1 MNTKTKL
8 LYVGFRALS
17 TCCVCAAFLMITSCG
32 DNVVNPDSP
41 EPDGEDMIPVTV
53 SRVEDGSYMESHVDT
68 PNTTGRR
75 TLVDE
80 WVPVKEPPA
89 SRAIPA
95 AVPYEG
101 PSAVRMTLRE
111 EPQATTRAATLGNG
125 IYFRLIAFR
134 KVGSNYV
141 FQSAADFTMN
151 GASAPTLKQG
161 KLLTRA
167 GTVRVIGYSFNS
179 TAAMG
184 AIPSSYAYNSTSVT
198 IPNMGNDFMVYDS
211 KDIEGVSE
219 INHNLSV
226 SFTQKLCKLTVKLS
240 LSQFGS
246 NTFTN
251 CTGIYVSQGGNAS
264 AWTIGPSTNNVS
276 ANTGNT
282 STFSIANNSTA
293 TVRLVPFSGSR
304 AITVHIGTLKLSNYF
319 NANNRNITSSQNVQL
334 LPGKSYTITLKFE
347 LGIQLAASNINL
359 TQNGCTTNDKN
370 DLAKLRWATGN
381 LKSTGN
387 ANYVWASSQT
397 EGGHFYSFNKLYD
410 GSTGDPCS
418 KLNTAYYGT
427 NWRTPSKNEL
437 EKLSRCTD
445 LVHTNGG
452 MWFMNNRLGLFLKA
466 AGMRLESGAGLE
478 GTGSGTGGV
487 YVTSTVGRNGNNCYA
502 MEFTTKPGIY
512 ISDDGSWWCLQI
524 NGYSVRCVKGTKQ

>member
-17 TCCVCAAFLMITSCG
+17 TCCLYAAFLMITSCG

-68 PNTTGRR
+68 PDTTGGR

-111 EPQATTRAATLGNG
+111 EPQVTTRAATLGNG

-141 FQSAADFTMN
+141 FQSAADFTTN
-151 GASAPTLKQG
+151 GASAPTLRQG
-161 KLLTRA
+161 NLLTRA

-184 AIPSSYAYNSTSVT
+184 TIPSSYTYNSTSVT
-198 IPNMGNDFMVYDS
+198 IPNMNSDFMVYDS
-211 KDIEGVSE
+211 GDIANVST
-219 INHNLSV
+219 ISHNLSV

-240 LSQFGS
+240 LSQFVS

-251 CTGIYVSQGGNAS
+251 CTGVYVSQGGNTS

-282 STFSIANNSTA
+282 PTFNIANNSTA

-347 LGIQLAASNINL
+347 LGIQLAASDINL
-359 TQNGCTTNDKN
+359 TQNGCTASDKN
-370 DLAKLRWATGN
+370 DLAKLRWGTGN
-381 LKSTGN
+381 LKSTGASN
-387 ANYVWASSQT
+387 NYIWGTNT
-397 EGGHFYSFNKLYD
+397 EYGYYYLWYKDYNGNNI
-410 GSTGDPCS
+410 DPCTR
-418 KLNTAYYGT
+418 LNPTTYGSG
-427 NWRTPSKNEL
+427 WRTPSKNEFD
-437 EKLSRCTD
+437 KLARCTNKI
-445 LVHTNGG
+445 LQNNGT
-452 MWFMNNRLGLFLKA
+452 WFMNATKGLFLPA
-466 AGMRLESGAGLE
+466 AGGRDN
-478 GTGSGTGGV
+478 GTSGTSATYNPGKHGN
-487 YVTSTVGRNGNNCYA
+487 YWVTESASSSKGYYLY
-502 MEFTTKPGIY
+502 F
-512 ISDDGSWWCLQI
+512 DGSLVVCGDNPKTKALT
-524 NGYSVRCVKGTKQ
+524 VRCVKGTKQ

>member
-1 MNTKTKL
+1 MNTKKKL

-68 PNTTGRR
+68 PDTTGGR

-80 WVPVKEPPA
+80 WVPVKEPPT

-101 PSAVRMTLRE
+101 PPAVRMTLCE
-111 EPQATTRAATLGNG
+111 EPQATTRASTLGND

-134 KVGSNYV
+134 NEGGNYV
-141 FQSAADFTMN
+141 FQSAADFTTN
-151 GASAPTLKQG
+151 GASAPTLRQG

-179 TAAMG
+179 TTAMG
-184 AIPSSYAYNSTSVT
+184 AIPSSYAYNSTSVP

-211 KDIEGVSE
+211 GDITNVST
-219 INHNLSV
+219 ISRNLSV

-251 CTGIYVSQGGNAS
+251 CTGVYVSQGGNAS

-276 ANTGNT
+276 ANTGDT
-282 STFSIANNSTA
+282 PTFSIANSSTA
-293 TVRLVPFSGSR
+293 TVRLVPFSGAR
-304 AITVHIGTLKLSNYF
+304 AITVHIGTLKLCNYF
-319 NANNRNITSSQNVQL
+319 NVNNRNMTSSQNVQL
-334 LPGKSYTITLKFE
+334 QAGRSYTITLKFE
-347 LGIQLAASNINL
+347 LGIQLAASDITL

-370 DLAKLRWATGN
+370 NLAKLRWATGN
-381 LKSTGN
+381 LKSTGST
-387 ANYVWASSQT
+387 NYVWTSST
-397 EGGHFYSFNKLYD
+397 DNGYYYPWNKDYN
-410 GSTGDPCS
+410 SNNIDPCS
-418 KLNTAYYGT
+418 RLNTAYYGSG
-427 NWRTPSKNEL
+427 WRLPTKSEGQSL
-437 EKLSRCTD
+437 ARCTD
-445 LVHTNGG
+445 KKKVSNG
-452 MWFMNNRLGLFLKA
+452 MWFMNNSKGLFLPI
-466 AGMRLESGAGLE
+466 AGANWGP
-478 GTGSGTGGV
+478 GSGVTNPSETGIGR
-487 YVTSTVGRNGNNCYA
+487 YWTSTPQNTQLAHSLNFENNKA
-502 MEFTTKPGIY
+502 EVNLSTKTDRFT
-512 ISDDGSWWCLQI
+512 
-524 NGYSVRCVKGTKQ
+524 VRCVK

>member
-8 LYVGFRALS
+8 LYVGFRALN
-17 TCCVCAAFLMITSCG
+17 TCCLYAAFLMITSCG

-68 PNTTGRR
+68 PDTTGGR

-80 WVPVKEPPA
+80 WVPVKESPA

-111 EPQATTRAATLGNG
+111 EPQVTTRAATLGND

-141 FQSAADFTMN
+141 FQSAADFTTN
-151 GASAPTLKQG
+151 GASAPTLRQG
-161 KLLTRA
+161 NLLTRA

-184 AIPSSYAYNSTSVT
+184 TIPSSYTYNSTSVT
-198 IPNMGNDFMVYDS
+198 IPNMNSDFMVYDS
-211 KDIEGVSE
+211 GDIANVST
-219 INHNLSV
+219 IIHNLSV

-282 STFSIANNSTA
+282 PTFNIANNSTA

-347 LGIQLAASNINL
+347 LGIQLAASDINL
-359 TQNGCTTNDKN
+359 TQNGCTASDKN
-370 DLAKLRWATGN
+370 YLAKLRWATGN
-381 LKSTGN
+381 LKSTGST
-387 ANYVWASSQT
+387 NYIWAPSQT
-397 EGGHFYSFNKLYD
+397 ETGYYYTWYSTYTGNK
-410 GSTGDPCS
+410 TTNNTDPCS

-427 NWRTPSKNEL
+427 GWRTPSENDYIP
-437 EKLSRCTD
+437 LSRCTD
-445 LVHTNGG
+445 KVLTNGG
-452 MWFMNNRLGLFLKA
+452 MWFMNKSIGIFLLA
-466 AGMRLESGAGLE
+466 AGTIGNGGGSATSNPNYSTAK
-478 GTGSGTGGV
+478 TGQYWTSKKDGENRGISFTFNPSSTFMFSDYQATGI
-487 YVTSTVGRNGNNCYA
+487 
-502 MEFTTKPGIY
+502 P
-512 ISDDGSWWCLQI
+512 
-524 NGYSVRCVKGTKQ
+524 VRCVK

>member
-8 LYVGFRALS
+8 LYVGFRTLS
-17 TCCVCAAFLMITSCG
+17 TCCLYAAFLMITSCG
-32 DNVVNPDSP
+32 DNVVTPDSP

-53 SRVEDGSYMESHVDT
+53 SRVEDGSYMESHIDT
-68 PNTTGRR
+68 PDTTGGR

-111 EPQATTRAATLGNG
+111 EPQVITRAATLGNG

-141 FQSAADFTMN
+141 FQSAADFTTN
-151 GASAPTLKQG
+151 GASAPTLRLG
-161 KLLTRA
+161 NLLTRA

-184 AIPSSYAYNSTSVT
+184 TIPSSYTYNSTSVT
-198 IPNMGNDFMVYDS
+198 IPNMNSDFMVYDS
-211 KDIEGVSE
+211 GDIANVNTIS
-219 INHNLSV
+219 HNLSV
-226 SFTQKLCKLTVKLS
+226 SFMQKLCKLTVKLS
-240 LSQFGS
+240 LSQFVS

-251 CTGIYVSQGGNAS
+251 CTGVYVSQGGNTF

-282 STFSIANNSTA
+282 PTFNIANNSTA

-304 AITVHIGTLKLSNYF
+304 AITVHIGTLTLSNYF
-319 NANNRNITSSQNVQL
+319 NANNRNITSSQNIQL
-334 LPGKSYTITLKFE
+334 LPGRSYTITLKFE
-347 LGIQLAASNINL
+347 LGIQLAASDITL
-359 TQNGCTTNDKN
+359 TQNGCTANDKN
-370 DLAKLRWATGN
+370 NLAKLRWATGN
-381 LKSTGN
+381 LKSTGS
-387 ANYVWASSQT
+387 ANYVWTTAT
-397 EGGHFYSFNKLYD
+397 DYGYYYTFYSTY
-410 GSTGDPCS
+410 TGNTDTNNTDPCS

-427 NWRTPSKNEL
+427 GWRTPSRSTL
-437 EKLSRCTD
+437 IMLSRCTNKA
-445 LVHTNGG
+445 LVNKG
-452 MWFMNNRLGLFLKA
+452 MWFMNSSTGLFLPA
-466 AGMRLESGAGLE
+466 AGYRNDNRG
-478 GTGSGTGGV
+478 GSGTEATTSLGTQGFYQSRDDAGG
-487 YVTSTVGRNGNNCYA
+487 TVSYFMLFGNGSIDIGA
-502 MEFTTKPGIY
+502 FQKK
-512 ISDDGSWWCLQI
+512 DGKT
-524 NGYSVRCVKGTKQ
+524 VRCVKGD

>member
-17 TCCVCAAFLMITSCG
+17 TCCLYAAFLMITSCG

-68 PNTTGRR
+68 PDTTGGR

-80 WVPVKEPPA
+80 WVPVKESPA

-111 EPQATTRAATLGNG
+111 EPQVTTRAATLGND

-141 FQSAADFTMN
+141 FQSAADFTTN
-151 GASAPTLKQG
+151 GASAPTLRQG
-161 KLLTRA
+161 NLLTRA

-184 AIPSSYAYNSTSVT
+184 TIPSSYTYNSTSVT
-198 IPNMGNDFMVYDS
+198 IPNMNSDFMVYDS
-211 KDIEGVSE
+211 GDIANVST
-219 INHNLSV
+219 ISHNLSV

-264 AWTIGPSTNNVS
+264 TWTIGPSTNNVS

-282 STFSIANNSTA
+282 PTFNIANNSTA

-347 LGIQLAASNINL
+347 LGIQLAASDINL
-359 TQNGCTTNDKN
+359 TQNGCTASDKN
-370 DLAKLRWATGN
+370 YLAKLRWATGN
-381 LKSTGN
+381 LKSTGST
-387 ANYVWASSQT
+387 NYIWAPSQT
-397 EGGHFYSFNKLYD
+397 ETGYYYTWYSTYTGNK
-410 GSTGDPCS
+410 TTNNTDPCS

-427 NWRTPSKNEL
+427 GWRTPSENDYIP
-437 EKLSRCTD
+437 LSRCTD
-445 LVHTNGG
+445 KVLTNGG
-452 MWFMNNRLGLFLKA
+452 MWFMNKSIGIFLLA
-466 AGMRLESGAGLE
+466 AGTIGNGGGSATSNPNYSTAK
-478 GTGSGTGGV
+478 TGQYWTSKKDGENRGISFTFNPSSTFMFSDYQATGI
-487 YVTSTVGRNGNNCYA
+487 
-502 MEFTTKPGIY
+502 P
-512 ISDDGSWWCLQI
+512 
-524 NGYSVRCVKGTKQ
+524 VRCVK

>member
-17 TCCVCAAFLMITSCG
+17 TCCLYAAFLMITSCG

-68 PNTTGRR
+68 PDTTGGR

-80 WVPVKEPPA
+80 WVPVKESPA

-101 PSAVRMTLRE
+101 PPAVRMTLRE
-111 EPQATTRAATLGNG
+111 EPQVTTRAATLGND

-141 FQSAADFTMN
+141 FQSAADFTTN
-151 GASAPTLKQG
+151 GASAPTLRQG
-161 KLLTRA
+161 NLLTRA

-184 AIPSSYAYNSTSVT
+184 TIPSSYTYNSTSVT
-198 IPNMGNDFMVYDS
+198 IPNMNSDFMVYDS
-211 KDIEGVSE
+211 GDIANVST
-219 INHNLSV
+219 ISHNLSV

-251 CTGIYVSQGGNAS
+251 CTGVYVSQGGNVS

-282 STFSIANNSTA
+282 PTFNIANNSTA

-347 LGIQLAASNINL
+347 LGIQLAASDINL
-359 TQNGCTTNDKN
+359 TQNGCTASDKN
-370 DLAKLRWATGN
+370 YLAKLRWATGN
-381 LKSTGN
+381 LKSTGST
-387 ANYVWASSQT
+387 NYIWAPSQT
-397 EGGHFYSFNKLYD
+397 ETGYYYTWYSTYTGNK
-410 GSTGDPCS
+410 TTNNTDPCS

-427 NWRTPSKNEL
+427 GWRTPSENDYIP
-437 EKLSRCTD
+437 LSRCTD
-445 LVHTNGG
+445 KVLTNGG
-452 MWFMNNRLGLFLKA
+452 MWFMNKSIGIFLLA
-466 AGMRLESGAGLE
+466 AGTIGNGGGSATSNPNYSTAK
-478 GTGSGTGGV
+478 TGQYWTSKKDGENRGISFTFNPSSTFMFSDYQATGI
-487 YVTSTVGRNGNNCYA
+487 
-502 MEFTTKPGIY
+502 P
-512 ISDDGSWWCLQI
+512 
-524 NGYSVRCVKGTKQ
+524 VRCVK

>member
-8 LYVGFRALS
+8 LYVGFRALN
-17 TCCVCAAFLMITSCG
+17 TCCLYAAFLMITSCG

-68 PNTTGRR
+68 PDTTGGR

-89 SRAIPA
+89 SRVIPA

-101 PSAVRMTLRE
+101 PPAVRMTLRE
-111 EPQATTRAATLGNG
+111 EPQVTTRAATLGNG

-141 FQSAADFTMN
+141 FQSAADFTTN
-151 GASAPTLKQG
+151 GASAPTLRLG
-161 KLLTRA
+161 NLLTRA

-184 AIPSSYAYNSTSVT
+184 TIPSSYTYNSTSVT
-198 IPNMGNDFMVYDS
+198 IPNMNSDFMVYDS
-211 KDIEGVSE
+211 GDIANVST
-219 INHNLSV
+219 ISHNLSV

-240 LSQFGS
+240 LSQFVS

-251 CTGIYVSQGGNAS
+251 CTGVYVSQGGNTS

-282 STFSIANNSTA
+282 PTFNIANNSTA

-304 AITVHIGTLKLSNYF
+304 AITVHIGTLTLSNYF

-334 LPGKSYTITLKFE
+334 LPGRSYTITLQIG
-347 LGIQLAASNINL
+347 LGIQVAASDINL
-359 TQNGCTTNDKN
+359 TQNGCTASDKN

-381 LKSTGN
+381 LKSTGST
-387 ANYVWASSQT
+387 NYVWASST
-397 EGGHFYSFNKLYD
+397 DRGYYYTWYSTYTD

-427 NWRTPSKNEL
+427 SWRTPTKNEL
-437 EKLSRCTD
+437 EKLVRCTD
-445 LVHTNGG
+445 RVYNGG

-466 AGMRLESGAGLE
+466 AGMRPETGPGLE
-478 GTGSGTGGV
+478 GTGSGTSGV
-487 YVTSTVGRNGNNCYA
+487 YLTSTLGNRKNTCYA
-502 MEFTTKPGIY
+502 LDFGTTY
-512 ISDDGSWWCLQI
+512 IVVTDTGAWNALQI

>member
-17 TCCVCAAFLMITSCG
+17 TCCLYAAFLMITSCG

-68 PNTTGRR
+68 PDTTGGR

-89 SRAIPA
+89 SRVIPA

-111 EPQATTRAATLGNG
+111 EPQVTTRAATLGND

-141 FQSAADFTMN
+141 FQSAADFTTN
-151 GASAPTLKQG
+151 GASAPTLRQG
-161 KLLTRA
+161 NLLTRA

-184 AIPSSYAYNSTSVT
+184 TIPSSYTYNSTSVT
-198 IPNMGNDFMVYDS
+198 IPNMNSDFMVYDS
-211 KDIEGVSE
+211 GDIANVST
-219 INHNLSV
+219 ISHNLSV

-251 CTGIYVSQGGNAS
+251 CTGVYVSQGGNVS

-282 STFSIANNSTA
+282 PTFNIANNSTA

-347 LGIQLAASNINL
+347 LGIQLAASDINL
-359 TQNGCTTNDKN
+359 TQNGCTASDKN
-370 DLAKLRWATGN
+370 YLAKLRWATGN
-381 LKSTGN
+381 LKSTGST
-387 ANYVWASSQT
+387 NYIWAPSQT
-397 EGGHFYSFNKLYD
+397 ETGYYYTWYSTYTGNK
-410 GSTGDPCS
+410 TTNNTDPCS

-427 NWRTPSKNEL
+427 GWRTPSENDYIP
-437 EKLSRCTD
+437 LSRCTD
-445 LVHTNGG
+445 KVLTNGG
-452 MWFMNNRLGLFLKA
+452 MWFMNKSIGIFLLA
-466 AGMRLESGAGLE
+466 AGTIGNGGGSATSNPNYSTAK
-478 GTGSGTGGV
+478 TGQYWTSKKDGENRGISFTFNPSSTFMFSDYQATGI
-487 YVTSTVGRNGNNCYA
+487 
-502 MEFTTKPGIY
+502 P
-512 ISDDGSWWCLQI
+512 
-524 NGYSVRCVKGTKQ
+524 VRCVK

>member
-17 TCCVCAAFLMITSCG
+17 TCCLYAAFLMITSCG

-41 EPDGEDMIPVTV
+41 EPDGEDMIPVTI

-68 PNTTGRR
+68 PDTTGGR

-111 EPQATTRAATLGNG
+111 DPKVTTRAATLGNG

-141 FQSAADFTMN
+141 FQSAADFTTN
-151 GASAPTLKQG
+151 GASAPTLRQG
-161 KLLTRA
+161 NLLTRA

-184 AIPSSYAYNSTSVT
+184 TIPLSYIYNSTSVT
-198 IPNMGNDFMVYDS
+198 IPNMNSDFMVYDS
-211 KDIEGVSE
+211 GDIANVST
-219 INHNLSV
+219 ISHNLSV

-251 CTGIYVSQGGNAS
+251 CTGY
-264 AWTIGPSTNNVS
+264 
-276 ANTGNT
+276 
-282 STFSIANNSTA
+282 TF
-293 TVRLVPFSGSR
+293 LR
-304 AITVHIGTLKLSNYF
+304 A
-319 NANNRNITSSQNVQL
+319 AMC
-334 LPGKSYTITLKFE
+334 LPG
-347 LGIQLAASNINL
+347 
-359 TQNGCTTNDKN
+359 
-370 DLAKLRWATGN
+370 R
-381 LKSTGN
+381 
-387 ANYVWASSQT
+387 
-397 EGGHFYSFNKLYD
+397 
-410 GSTGDPCS
+410 
-418 KLNTAYYGT
+418 
-427 NWRTPSKNEL
+427 
-437 EKLSRCTD
+437 
-445 LVHTNGG
+445 
-452 MWFMNNRLGLFLKA
+452 
-466 AGMRLESGAGLE
+466 
-478 GTGSGTGGV
+478 
-487 YVTSTVGRNGNNCYA
+487 
-502 MEFTTKPGIY
+502 
-512 ISDDGSWWCLQI
+512 
-524 NGYSVRCVKGTKQ
+524 

>member
-1 MNTKTKL
+1 MNTKAKL

-41 EPDGEDMIPVTV
+41 EPDGGDMIPITV

-68 PNTTGRR
+68 PATTGGR

-80 WVPVKEPPA
+80 WVPVKESPA

-101 PSAVRMTLRE
+101 PSVVRMTLRE
-111 EPQATTRAATLGNG
+111 EPQVTTRAATLGNG

-141 FQSAADFTMN
+141 FQSAADFTTN
-151 GASAPTLKQG
+151 GASAPTLRQG

-179 TAAMG
+179 TTAMG
-184 AIPSSYAYNSTSVT
+184 TIPSAYAYNGTSVT
-198 IPNMGNDFMVYDS
+198 IPNMSNDFMVYDS
-211 KDIEGVSE
+211 GDMANVST

-251 CTGIYVSQGGNAS
+251 CTGVYVSQGGNAS

-282 STFSIANNSTA
+282 PTFNIGNNSTA

-319 NANNRNITSSQNVQL
+319 NADNRNITSSQNVQL

-347 LGIQLAASNINL
+347 LGVQLAASNINL
-359 TQNGCTTNDKN
+359 TQNGCTASDKN
-370 DLAKLRWATGN
+370 NLAKLRWATGN
-381 LKSTGN
+381 LKSTGST
-387 ANYVWASSQT
+387 NYVWAPSQT
-397 EGGHFYSFNKLYD
+397 ETGYYYTWYSTYTGNT
-410 GSTGDPCS
+410 STNNTDPCS
-418 KLNTAYYGT
+418 KLNIAYYGT
-427 NWRTPSKNEL
+427 GWRTPSENDYIS
-437 EKLSRCTD
+437 LSRCTD
-445 LVHTNGG
+445 RVHTNNG
-452 MWFMNNRLGLFLKA
+452 MWFMNKSIGVFLLA
-466 AGMRLESGAGLE
+466 AG
-478 GTGSGTGGV
+478 TIGSGGGSATNPNPNPSKTGQ
-487 YVTSTVGRNGNNCYA
+487 YW
-502 MEFTTKPGIY
+502 TTKKDGTNNGISFAFNPSS
-512 ISDDGSWWCLQI
+512 IFMFSDYKATGMP
-524 NGYSVRCVKGTKQ
+524 VRCVK

>member
-17 TCCVCAAFLMITSCG
+17 TCCLYAAFLMITSCG

-68 PNTTGRR
+68 PDTTGGR

-80 WVPVKEPPA
+80 WVPVKESPA

-111 EPQATTRAATLGNG
+111 EPQVTTRAATLGNG

-141 FQSAADFTMN
+141 FQSAADFTTN
-151 GASAPTLKQG
+151 GASAPTLRQG
-161 KLLTRA
+161 NLLTRA

-184 AIPSSYAYNSTSVT
+184 TIPSSYTYNSTSVT
-198 IPNMGNDFMVYDS
+198 IPNMNSDFMVYDS
-211 KDIEGVSE
+211 GDIANVST
-219 INHNLSV
+219 ISHNLSV

-240 LSQFGS
+240 LSQFVS

-251 CTGIYVSQGGNAS
+251 CTGVYVSQGGNTS

-282 STFSIANNSTA
+282 PTFNIANNSTA

-347 LGIQLAASNINL
+347 LGIQLAASDINL
-359 TQNGCTTNDKN
+359 TQNGCTASDKN
-370 DLAKLRWATGN
+370 YLAKLRWATGN
-381 LKSTGN
+381 LKSTGST
-387 ANYVWASSQT
+387 NYIWAPSQT
-397 EGGHFYSFNKLYD
+397 ETGYYYTWYSTYTGNK
-410 GSTGDPCS
+410 TTNNTDPCS

-427 NWRTPSKNEL
+427 GWRTPSENDYIP
-437 EKLSRCTD
+437 LSRCTD
-445 LVHTNGG
+445 KVLTNGG
-452 MWFMNNRLGLFLKA
+452 MWFMNKSIGIFLLA
-466 AGMRLESGAGLE
+466 AGTIGNGGGSATSNPNYSTAK
-478 GTGSGTGGV
+478 TGQYWTSKKDGENRGISFTFNPSSTFMFSDYQATGI
-487 YVTSTVGRNGNNCYA
+487 
-502 MEFTTKPGIY
+502 P
-512 ISDDGSWWCLQI
+512 
-524 NGYSVRCVKGTKQ
+524 VRCVK

>member
-8 LYVGFRALS
+8 LYVGFRTLS
-17 TCCVCAAFLMITSCG
+17 TCCLYAAFLMITSCG

-68 PNTTGRR
+68 PDTTGGR

-89 SRAIPA
+89 SRVIPA

-101 PSAVRMTLRE
+101 PPAVRMTLRE
-111 EPQATTRAATLGNG
+111 EPQVTTRAATLGND

-141 FQSAADFTMN
+141 FQSAADFTTN
-151 GASAPTLKQG
+151 GASAPTLRQG
-161 KLLTRA
+161 NLLTRA

-184 AIPSSYAYNSTSVT
+184 TIPSSYTYNSTSVT
-198 IPNMGNDFMVYDS
+198 IPDMSSDFMVYDS
-211 KDIEGVSE
+211 GDIENVST
-219 INHNLSV
+219 ISHNLSV

-240 LSQFGS
+240 LSQFVS

-251 CTGIYVSQGGNAS
+251 CTGVYVSQGGNAS

-282 STFSIANNSTA
+282 STFNIADNSTA

-304 AITVHIGTLKLSNYF
+304 AITVHIGTLTLSNSF
-319 NANNRNITSSQNVQL
+319 NANNRNITSSQNIQL
-334 LPGKSYTITLKFE
+334 LPGRSYTITLQIG
-347 LGIQLAASNINL
+347 LGIQVAASDINL
-359 TQNGCTTNDKN
+359 TQNGCTASDKN

-381 LKSTGN
+381 LKSTGASN
-387 ANYVWASSQT
+387 NYVWGTNT
-397 EGGHFYSFNKLYD
+397 EYGYYYLWYKDYNGNNI
-410 GSTGDPCS
+410 DPCTR
-418 KLNTAYYGT
+418 LNPTTYGSG
-427 NWRTPSKNEL
+427 WRTPSKNEFD
-437 EKLSRCTD
+437 KLARCTNKI
-445 LVHTNGG
+445 LQNNGT
-452 MWFMNNRLGLFLKA
+452 WFMNATKGLFLPA
-466 AGMRLESGAGLE
+466 AGGRDN
-478 GTGSGTGGV
+478 GTSGTSATYNPGKHGN
-487 YVTSTVGRNGNNCYA
+487 YWVTESASSSTGYYLY
-502 MEFTTKPGIY
+502 F
-512 ISDDGSWWCLQI
+512 DGSLVVCGDNPKTKALT
-524 NGYSVRCVKGTKQ
+524 VRCVKGTKQ

>member
-1 MNTKTKL
+1 MNTKIKL

-17 TCCVCAAFLMITSCG
+17 TCCLYAAFLMITSCG

-41 EPDGEDMIPVTV
+41 ELDGEDMIPVTV

-68 PNTTGRR
+68 PDTTGGR

-89 SRAIPA
+89 SKAIPA

-111 EPQATTRAATLGNG
+111 EPQVTTRAATLGNG

-141 FQSAADFTMN
+141 FQSAADFTTN
-151 GASAPTLKQG
+151 GASAPTLRLG
-161 KLLTRA
+161 NLLTRT

-184 AIPSSYAYNSTSVT
+184 TIPSSYTYNSTSVT
-198 IPNMGNDFMVYDS
+198 IPNMNSDFMVYDS
-211 KDIEGVSE
+211 GDIANVST
-219 INHNLSV
+219 ISHNLSV

-240 LSQFGS
+240 LSQFVS

-251 CTGIYVSQGGNAS
+251 CTGVYVSQGGNTS

-282 STFSIANNSTA
+282 PTFNIANNSTA

-304 AITVHIGTLKLSNYF
+304 AITVHIGTLTLSNYF

-334 LPGKSYTITLKFE
+334 LPERSYTITLQIG
-347 LGIQLAASNINL
+347 LGIQVAASDINL
-359 TQNGCTTNDKN
+359 TQNGCTASDKN
-370 DLAKLRWATGN
+370 DLAKLRWVTGN
-381 LKSTGN
+381 LKSTGASN
-387 ANYVWASSQT
+387 NYIWGTNT
-397 EGGHFYSFNKLYD
+397 EYGYYYLWYKDYNGNNI
-410 GSTGDPCS
+410 DPCTR
-418 KLNTAYYGT
+418 LNPTTYGSG
-427 NWRTPSKNEL
+427 WRTPSKNEFD
-437 EKLSRCTD
+437 KLARCTNKI
-445 LVHTNGG
+445 LQNNGT
-452 MWFMNNRLGLFLKA
+452 WFMNATKGLFLPA
-466 AGMRLESGAGLE
+466 AGGRDN
-478 GTGSGTGGV
+478 GTSGTSATYNPGKHGN
-487 YVTSTVGRNGNNCYA
+487 YWVTESASSSKGYYLY
-502 MEFTTKPGIY
+502 F
-512 ISDDGSWWCLQI
+512 DGSLVVCGDNPKTKALT
-524 NGYSVRCVKGTKQ
+524 VRCVKGTKQ

>member
-17 TCCVCAAFLMITSCG
+17 TCCLYAAFLMITSCG

-68 PNTTGRR
+68 PDTTGGR

-89 SRAIPA
+89 SRVIPA

-101 PSAVRMTLRE
+101 PPAVRMTLRE
-111 EPQATTRAATLGNG
+111 EPQVTTRAATLGNN

-141 FQSAADFTMN
+141 FQSAADFTTN
-151 GASAPTLKQG
+151 GASAPTLRQG
-161 KLLTRA
+161 NLLTRA

-184 AIPSSYAYNSTSVT
+184 TIPSSYTYNSTSVT
-198 IPNMGNDFMVYDS
+198 IPDMNSDFMVYDS
-211 KDIEGVSE
+211 GDIENVST
-219 INHNLSV
+219 ISHNLSV

-251 CTGIYVSQGGNAS
+251 CTGVYVSQGGNAS
-264 AWTIGPSTNNVS
+264 SWTIGPSTNNVS

-282 STFSIANNSTA
+282 PTFNIANNSTA

-347 LGIQLAASNINL
+347 LGIQLAASDINL
-359 TQNGCTTNDKN
+359 TQNGCTASDKN
-370 DLAKLRWATGN
+370 YLAKLRWATGN
-381 LKSTGN
+381 LKSTGST
-387 ANYVWASSQT
+387 NYIWAPSQT
-397 EGGHFYSFNKLYD
+397 ETGYYYTWYSTYTGNK
-410 GSTGDPCS
+410 TTNNTDPCS

-427 NWRTPSKNEL
+427 GWRTPSENDYIP
-437 EKLSRCTD
+437 LSRCTD
-445 LVHTNGG
+445 KVLTNGG
-452 MWFMNNRLGLFLKA
+452 MWFMNKSIGIFLLA
-466 AGMRLESGAGLE
+466 AGTIGNGGGSATSNPNYSTAK
-478 GTGSGTGGV
+478 TGQYWTSKKDGENRGISFTFNPSSTFMFSDYQATGI
-487 YVTSTVGRNGNNCYA
+487 
-502 MEFTTKPGIY
+502 P
-512 ISDDGSWWCLQI
+512 
-524 NGYSVRCVKGTKQ
+524 VRCVK

>member
-8 LYVGFRALS
+8 LYVGFRALN
-17 TCCVCAAFLMITSCG
+17 TCCLYAAFLMITSCG

-68 PNTTGRR
+68 PDTTGGR

-80 WVPVKEPPA
+80 WVPVKESPA

-111 EPQATTRAATLGNG
+111 EPQVTTRAATLGND

-141 FQSAADFTMN
+141 FQSAADFTTN
-151 GASAPTLKQG
+151 GASAPTLRQG
-161 KLLTRA
+161 NLLTRA

-184 AIPSSYAYNSTSVT
+184 TIPSSYTYNSTSVT
-198 IPNMGNDFMVYDS
+198 IPNMNSDFMVYDS
-211 KDIEGVSE
+211 GDIANVST
-219 INHNLSV
+219 ISHNLSV

-246 NTFTN
+246 NPFTN
-251 CTGIYVSQGGNAS
+251 CTGVYVSQGGNVS

-282 STFSIANNSTA
+282 PTFNIANNSTA

-347 LGIQLAASNINL
+347 LGIQLAASDINL
-359 TQNGCTTNDKN
+359 TQNGCTASDKN
-370 DLAKLRWATGN
+370 YLAKLRWATGN
-381 LKSTGN
+381 LKSTGST
-387 ANYVWASSQT
+387 NYIWAPSQT
-397 EGGHFYSFNKLYD
+397 ETGYYYTWYSTYTGNK
-410 GSTGDPCS
+410 TTNNTDPCS

-427 NWRTPSKNEL
+427 GWRTPSENDYIP
-437 EKLSRCTD
+437 LSRCTD
-445 LVHTNGG
+445 KVLTNGG
-452 MWFMNNRLGLFLKA
+452 MWFMNKSIGIFLLA
-466 AGMRLESGAGLE
+466 AGTIGNGGGSATSNPNYSTAK
-478 GTGSGTGGV
+478 TGQYWTSKKDGENRGISFTFNPSSTFMFSDYQATGI
-487 YVTSTVGRNGNNCYA
+487 
-502 MEFTTKPGIY
+502 P
-512 ISDDGSWWCLQI
+512 
-524 NGYSVRCVKGTKQ
+524 VRCVK

>member
-1 MNTKTKL
+1 MNTKIKL

-17 TCCVCAAFLMITSCG
+17 TCCLYAAFLMITSCG

-68 PNTTGRR
+68 PDTTGGR

-80 WVPVKEPPA
+80 WMPVKEPPA
-89 SRAIPA
+89 SRVIPA

-101 PSAVRMTLRE
+101 PPAVRMTLRE
-111 EPQATTRAATLGNG
+111 EPQVTTRAATLGND

-141 FQSAADFTMN
+141 FQSAADFTTN
-151 GASAPTLKQG
+151 GASAPTLRQG
-161 KLLTRA
+161 NLLTRT

-184 AIPSSYAYNSTSVT
+184 TIPSSYTYNSTSVT
-198 IPNMGNDFMVYDS
+198 IPDMSSDFMVYDS
-211 KDIEGVSE
+211 GDIENVST
-219 INHNLSV
+219 ISHNLSV

-240 LSQFGS
+240 LSQFVS

-251 CTGIYVSQGGNAS
+251 CTGVYVSQGGNAS

-282 STFSIANNSTA
+282 STFNIADNSTA

-304 AITVHIGTLKLSNYF
+304 AITVHIGTLTLSNSF
-319 NANNRNITSSQNVQL
+319 NANNRNITSSQNIQL
-334 LPGKSYTITLKFE
+334 LPGRSYTITLQIG
-347 LGIQLAASNINL
+347 LGIQVAASDINL
-359 TQNGCTTNDKN
+359 TQNGCTASDKN

-381 LKSTGN
+381 LKSTGASN
-387 ANYVWASSQT
+387 NYVWGTNT
-397 EGGHFYSFNKLYD
+397 EYGYYYLWYKDYNGNNI
-410 GSTGDPCS
+410 DPCTR
-418 KLNTAYYGT
+418 LNPTTYGSG
-427 NWRTPSKNEL
+427 WRTPSKNEFD
-437 EKLSRCTD
+437 KLARCTNKI
-445 LVHTNGG
+445 LQNNGT
-452 MWFMNNRLGLFLKA
+452 WFMNATKGLFLPA
-466 AGMRLESGAGLE
+466 AGGRDN
-478 GTGSGTGGV
+478 GTSGTSATYNPGKHGN
-487 YVTSTVGRNGNNCYA
+487 YWVTESASSSTGYYLY
-502 MEFTTKPGIY
+502 F
-512 ISDDGSWWCLQI
+512 DGSLVVCGDNPKTKALT
-524 NGYSVRCVKGTKQ
+524 VRCVKGTKQ

>member
-8 LYVGFRALS
+8 LYVGFRMLN
-17 TCCVCAAFLMITSCG
+17 TCCLYAAFLMITSCG
-32 DNVVNPDSP
+32 DNVVNPNIP
-41 EPDGEDMIPVTV
+41 EPDGGDMIPITV

-68 PNTTGRR
+68 PATTGGR

-80 WVPVKEPPA
+80 WVPVKESPA

-101 PSAVRMTLRE
+101 PSVVRMTLRE
-111 EPQATTRAATLGNG
+111 EPQVTTRAATLGNG

-141 FQSAADFTMN
+141 FQSAADFTTN
-151 GASAPTLKQG
+151 GTSAPTLRQG
-161 KLLTRA
+161 NLLTRG

-179 TAAMG
+179 TTAMG
-184 AIPSSYAYNSTSVT
+184 TIPSSYAYNSTSVT
-198 IPNMGNDFMVYDS
+198 IPNMSNDFMVYDS
-211 KDIEGVSE
+211 GDIANVST
-219 INHNLSV
+219 ISRNLSV

-251 CTGIYVSQGGNAS
+251 CTGVYVSQGGNAS

-282 STFSIANNSTA
+282 PTFNIANNSTA

-319 NANNRNITSSQNVQL
+319 SANNRNITSSQNVQL
-334 LPGKSYTITLKFE
+334 LPGRSYAITLKFE
-347 LGIQLAASNINL
+347 LGIQLAASDINL

-381 LKSTGN
+381 LKSTGST
-387 ANYVWASSQT
+387 NYVWAPSQT
-397 EGGHFYSFNKLYD
+397 ETGYYYTWYSTYTGNT
-410 GSTGDPCS
+410 STNNTDPCS
-418 KLNTAYYGT
+418 KLNVAYYGT
-427 NWRTPSKNEL
+427 GWRTPSENDYL
-437 EKLSRCTD
+437 SLSRCTD
-445 LVHTNGG
+445 KVHTNNG
-452 MWFMNNRLGLFLKA
+452 MWFMNKSIGVFLLA
-466 AGMRLESGAGLE
+466 AG
-478 GTGSGTGGV
+478 TIGSGGGSATNPNPNPSKTGQ
-487 YVTSTVGRNGNNCYA
+487 YW
-502 MEFTTKPGIY
+502 TTKKDGTNRGISFAFNPSS
-512 ISDDGSWWCLQI
+512 IFMFSDYKATGMP
-524 NGYSVRCVKGTKQ
+524 VRCVK

>member
-17 TCCVCAAFLMITSCG
+17 TCCLYAAFLMITSCG

-41 EPDGEDMIPVTV
+41 EPDGEDMIPVTI

-68 PNTTGRR
+68 PDTTGGR

-111 EPQATTRAATLGNG
+111 EPQVTTRASTLGND

-141 FQSAADFTMN
+141 FQSAADFTTN
-151 GASAPTLKQG
+151 GASAPTLRQG
-161 KLLTRA
+161 NLLTRA

-179 TAAMG
+179 TAGMG
-184 AIPSSYAYNSTSVT
+184 TIPSSYTYNSTSVT
-198 IPNMGNDFMVYDS
+198 IPNMNSDFMVYDS
-211 KDIEGVSE
+211 GDIANVST
-219 INHNLSV
+219 ISHNLSV

-251 CTGIYVSQGGNAS
+251 CTGVYVSQGGNTS

-282 STFSIANNSTA
+282 PTFNIANNSTA

-304 AITVHIGTLKLSNYF
+304 TITVHIGTLTLSNYF

-347 LGIQLAASNINL
+347 LGVQLAASDINL
-359 TQNGCTTNDKN
+359 TQNGCTASDKN
-370 DLAKLRWATGN
+370 YLAKLRWATGN

-387 ANYVWASSQT
+387 TNYVWTSST
-397 EGGHFYSFNKLYD
+397 DRGYYYTFYSTYTGNK
-410 GSTGDPCS
+410 TTNNTDPCS

-427 NWRTPSKNEL
+427 GWRTPSENDYIS
-437 EKLSRCTD
+437 LSRCTD
-445 LVHTNGG
+445 KVLTNGG
-452 MWFMNNRLGLFLKA
+452 MWFMNKSIGVFLLA
-466 AGMRLESGAGLE
+466 SGGI
-478 GTGSGTGGV
+478 GWGGGSSTGDPTSDGGTGGQ
-487 YVTSTVGRNGNNCYA
+487 YWSSTYNKNDAKRLVFANGSA
-502 MEFTTKPGIY
+502 GIGLDY
-512 ISDDGSWWCLQI
+512 LASGLA
-524 NGYSVRCVKGTKQ
+524 VRCVK

>member
-1 MNTKTKL
+1 MNTKAKL

-41 EPDGEDMIPVTV
+41 EPDGGDVIPITV

-68 PNTTGRR
+68 PATTGGR

-80 WVPVKEPPA
+80 WVPVKESPA

-101 PSAVRMTLRE
+101 PSVVRMTLRE
-111 EPQATTRAATLGNG
+111 EPQVTTRAATLGNG
-125 IYFRLIAFR
+125 IYFRLIVFR
-134 KVGSNYV
+134 NEGGNYV
-141 FQSAADFTMN
+141 FQSAADFTTN
-151 GASAPTLKQG
+151 GASAPTLRQG

-179 TAAMG
+179 TTAMG
-184 AIPSSYAYNSTSVT
+184 TIPSAYAYNGTSVT
-198 IPNMGNDFMVYDS
+198 IPNMSNDFMVYDS
-211 KDIEGVSE
+211 GDMANVST

-240 LSQFGS
+240 LSQFVS

-251 CTGIYVSQGGNAS
+251 CTGVYVSQGGNAS

-282 STFSIANNSTA
+282 STFNIANNSTA

-319 NANNRNITSSQNVQL
+319 NADNRNITSSQNVQL

-347 LGIQLAASNINL
+347 LGVQLAASDINL
-359 TQNGCTTNDKN
+359 TQNGCTASDKN
-370 DLAKLRWATGN
+370 NLAKLRWATGN

-387 ANYVWASSQT
+387 TNYVWTTAT
-397 EGGHFYSFNKLYD
+397 DRGYYYTFYSTY
-410 GSTGDPCS
+410 TGNTNTNNTDPCS

-427 NWRTPSKNEL
+427 GWRTPSRNTL
-437 EKLSRCTD
+437 AMLSRCTNKA
-445 LVHTNGG
+445 LINKG
-452 MWFMNNRLGLFLKA
+452 MWFMNSSIGLFLPA
-466 AGMRLESGAGLE
+466 AGYRNDNRG
-478 GTGSGTGGV
+478 GSGTEATTGPDTEGYYQSRDDAGG
-487 YVTSTVGRNGNNCYA
+487 TVSYFMLLRNGTAEIQAYQ
-502 MEFTTKPGIY
+502 KK
-512 ISDDGSWWCLQI
+512 DGKT
-524 NGYSVRCVKGTKQ
+524 VRCVKGD

>member
-17 TCCVCAAFLMITSCG
+17 TCCLYAAFLMITSCG

-68 PNTTGRR
+68 PDTTGGR

-80 WVPVKEPPA
+80 WVPVKESPA

-111 EPQATTRAATLGNG
+111 EPQVTTRAATLGND

-141 FQSAADFTMN
+141 FQSAADFTTN
-151 GASAPTLKQG
+151 GASAPTLRQG
-161 KLLTRA
+161 NLLTRA

-184 AIPSSYAYNSTSVT
+184 TIPSSYTYNSTSVT
-198 IPNMGNDFMVYDS
+198 IPNMNSDFMVYDS
-211 KDIEGVSE
+211 GDIANVST
-219 INHNLSV
+219 ISHNLSV

-251 CTGIYVSQGGNAS
+251 CTGVYVSQGGNAS

-282 STFSIANNSTA
+282 PTFNIANNSTA

-319 NANNRNITSSQNVQL
+319 NANNRNITSGQNVQL

-347 LGIQLAASNINL
+347 LGIQLAASDINL
-359 TQNGCTTNDKN
+359 TQNGCTASDKN
-370 DLAKLRWATGN
+370 YLAKLRWATGN
-381 LKSTGN
+381 LKSTGST
-387 ANYVWASSQT
+387 NYIWAPSQT
-397 EGGHFYSFNKLYD
+397 ETGYYYTWYSTYTGNK
-410 GSTGDPCS
+410 TTNNTDPCS

-427 NWRTPSKNEL
+427 GWRTPSENDYIP
-437 EKLSRCTD
+437 LSRCTD
-445 LVHTNGG
+445 KVLTNGG
-452 MWFMNNRLGLFLKA
+452 MWFMNKSIGIFLLA
-466 AGMRLESGAGLE
+466 AGTIGNGGGSATSNPNYSTAK
-478 GTGSGTGGV
+478 TGQYWTSKKDGENRGISFTFNPSSTFMFSDYQATGI
-487 YVTSTVGRNGNNCYA
+487 
-502 MEFTTKPGIY
+502 P
-512 ISDDGSWWCLQI
+512 
-524 NGYSVRCVKGTKQ
+524 VRCVK

>member
-17 TCCVCAAFLMITSCG
+17 TCCLYAAFLMITSCG

-68 PNTTGRR
+68 PDTTGGR

-89 SRAIPA
+89 SRVIPA

-101 PSAVRMTLRE
+101 PPAVRMTLRE
-111 EPQATTRAATLGNG
+111 EPQVTTRAATLGNG

-141 FQSAADFTMN
+141 FQSAADFTTN
-151 GASAPTLKQG
+151 GASAPTLRLG
-161 KLLTRA
+161 NLLTRT

-184 AIPSSYAYNSTSVT
+184 TIPSSYTYNSTSVT
-198 IPNMGNDFMVYDS
+198 IPNMNSDFMVYDS
-211 KDIEGVSE
+211 GDIANVST
-219 INHNLSV
+219 ISHNLSV

-240 LSQFGS
+240 LSQFVS

-251 CTGIYVSQGGNAS
+251 CTGVYVSQGGNTS

-282 STFSIANNSTA
+282 PTFNIANNSTA

-347 LGIQLAASNINL
+347 LGIQLAASDINL
-359 TQNGCTTNDKN
+359 TQNGCTASDKN
-370 DLAKLRWATGN
+370 YLAKLRWATGN
-381 LKSTGN
+381 LKSTGST
-387 ANYVWASSQT
+387 NYIWAPSQT
-397 EGGHFYSFNKLYD
+397 ETGYYYTWYSTYTGNK
-410 GSTGDPCS
+410 TTNNTDPCS

-427 NWRTPSKNEL
+427 GWRTPSENDYIP
-437 EKLSRCTD
+437 LSRCTD
-445 LVHTNGG
+445 KVLTNGG
-452 MWFMNNRLGLFLKA
+452 MWFMNKSIGIFLLA
-466 AGMRLESGAGLE
+466 AGTIGNGGGSATSNPNYSTAK
-478 GTGSGTGGV
+478 TGQYWTSKKDGENRGISFTFNPSSTFMFSDYQATGI
-487 YVTSTVGRNGNNCYA
+487 
-502 MEFTTKPGIY
+502 P
-512 ISDDGSWWCLQI
+512 
-524 NGYSVRCVKGTKQ
+524 VRCVK

>member
-8 LYVGFRALS
+8 LYVGFRTLS
-17 TCCVCAAFLMITSCG
+17 TCCLYAAFLMITSCG

-68 PNTTGRR
+68 PDTTGGR

-111 EPQATTRAATLGNG
+111 EPQVTTRAATLGNG

-141 FQSAADFTMN
+141 FQSAADFTTN
-151 GASAPTLKQG
+151 GASAPTLRQG
-161 KLLTRA
+161 NLLTRA

-184 AIPSSYAYNSTSVT
+184 TIPSSYTYNSTSVT
-198 IPNMGNDFMVYDS
+198 IPDMSSDFMVYDS
-211 KDIEGVSE
+211 GDIENVST
-219 INHNLSV
+219 ISHNLSV

-240 LSQFGS
+240 LSQFVS

-251 CTGIYVSQGGNAS
+251 CTGVYVSQGGNTS

-282 STFSIANNSTA
+282 STFNIADNSTA

-304 AITVHIGTLKLSNYF
+304 AITVHIGTLTLSNYF
-319 NANNRNITSSQNVQL
+319 NANNRNITSSQNIQL
-334 LPGKSYTITLKFE
+334 LPGRSYTITLQIG
-347 LGIQLAASNINL
+347 LGIQVAASDINL
-359 TQNGCTTNDKN
+359 TQNGCTASDKN

-381 LKSTGN
+381 LKSTGASN
-387 ANYVWASSQT
+387 NYVWGTNT
-397 EGGHFYSFNKLYD
+397 EYGYYYLWYKDYNGNNI
-410 GSTGDPCS
+410 DPCTR
-418 KLNTAYYGT
+418 LNPTTYGSG
-427 NWRTPSKNEL
+427 WRTPSKNEFD
-437 EKLSRCTD
+437 KLARCTNKI
-445 LVHTNGG
+445 LQNNGT
-452 MWFMNNRLGLFLKA
+452 WFMNATKGLFLPA
-466 AGMRLESGAGLE
+466 AGGRDN
-478 GTGSGTGGV
+478 GTSGTSATYNPGKHGN
-487 YVTSTVGRNGNNCYA
+487 YWVTESASSSTGYYLY
-502 MEFTTKPGIY
+502 F
-512 ISDDGSWWCLQI
+512 DGSLVVCGDNPKTKALT
-524 NGYSVRCVKGTKQ
+524 VRCVKGTKQ

>member
-1 MNTKTKL
+1 MNTKAKL

-41 EPDGEDMIPVTV
+41 EPDGGDVIPITV

-68 PNTTGRR
+68 PATTRGR

-80 WVPVKEPPA
+80 WVLVKESLA

-101 PSAVRMTLRE
+101 PSVVRMTLRE
-111 EPQATTRAATLGNG
+111 EPQVTTRAATLGNG
-125 IYFRLIAFR
+125 IYFRLIVFR
-134 KVGSNYV
+134 NEGGNYV
-141 FQSAADFTMN
+141 FQSAADFTTN
-151 GASAPTLKQG
+151 GASAPTLRQG

-179 TAAMG
+179 TTAMG
-184 AIPSSYAYNSTSVT
+184 TIPSSYAYNGTSVT
-198 IPNMGNDFMVYDS
+198 IPNMSNDFMVYDS
-211 KDIEGVSE
+211 GDIANVST

-226 SFTQKLCKLTVKLS
+226 IFTQKLCKLTVKLS

-251 CTGIYVSQGGNAS
+251 CTGVYVSQGGNAS

-282 STFSIANNSTA
+282 PTFNIGNNSTA

-304 AITVHIGTLKLSNYF
+304 AITVHIGTLTLSNYF

-347 LGIQLAASNINL
+347 LGVQLAASDINL
-359 TQNGCTTNDKN
+359 TQNGCTASDKN
-370 DLAKLRWATGN
+370 NLAKLRWATGN
-381 LKSTGN
+381 LKSTGST
-387 ANYVWASSQT
+387 NYVWAPSQT
-397 EGGHFYSFNKLYD
+397 ETGYYYTWYSTYTGNT
-410 GSTGDPCS
+410 STNNTDPCS
-418 KLNTAYYGT
+418 KLNIAYYGT
-427 NWRTPSKNEL
+427 GWRTPSENDYIS
-437 EKLSRCTD
+437 LSRCTD
-445 LVHTNGG
+445 RVHTNNG
-452 MWFMNNRLGLFLKA
+452 MWFMNKSIGVFLLA
-466 AGMRLESGAGLE
+466 AG
-478 GTGSGTGGV
+478 TIGSGGGSATNPNPNPSKTGQ
-487 YVTSTVGRNGNNCYA
+487 YW
-502 MEFTTKPGIY
+502 TTKKDGTNNGISFAFNPSS
-512 ISDDGSWWCLQI
+512 IFMFSDYKATGMP
-524 NGYSVRCVKGTKQ
+524 VRCVK

>member
-8 LYVGFRALS
+8 LYVGFRALN
-17 TCCVCAAFLMITSCG
+17 TCCLYAAFLMITSCG

-68 PNTTGRR
+68 PDTTGGR

-80 WVPVKEPPA
+80 WVPVKESPA

-111 EPQATTRAATLGNG
+111 EPQVTTRAATLGNG

-141 FQSAADFTMN
+141 FQSAADFTTN
-151 GASAPTLKQG
+151 GASAPTLRQG
-161 KLLTRA
+161 NLLTRA

-184 AIPSSYAYNSTSVT
+184 TVPPSYTYNSTSVT
-198 IPNMGNDFMVYDS
+198 IPNMNSDFMVYDS
-211 KDIEGVSE
+211 GDIANVST
-219 INHNLSV
+219 IIHNLSV

-282 STFSIANNSTA
+282 PTFNIANNSTA

-347 LGIQLAASNINL
+347 LGIQLAASDINL
-359 TQNGCTTNDKN
+359 TQNGCTASDKN
-370 DLAKLRWATGN
+370 YLAKLRWATGN
-381 LKSTGN
+381 LKSTGST
-387 ANYVWASSQT
+387 NYIWAPSQT
-397 EGGHFYSFNKLYD
+397 ETGYYYTWYSTYTGNK
-410 GSTGDPCS
+410 TTNNTDPCS

-427 NWRTPSKNEL
+427 GWRTPSENDYIP
-437 EKLSRCTD
+437 LSRCTD
-445 LVHTNGG
+445 KVLTNGG
-452 MWFMNNRLGLFLKA
+452 MWFMNKSIGIFLLA
-466 AGMRLESGAGLE
+466 AGTIGNGGGSATSNPNYSTAK
-478 GTGSGTGGV
+478 TGQYWTSKKDGENRGISFTFNPSSTFMFSDYQATGI
-487 YVTSTVGRNGNNCYA
+487 
-502 MEFTTKPGIY
+502 P
-512 ISDDGSWWCLQI
+512 
-524 NGYSVRCVKGTKQ
+524 VRCVK

>member
-1 MNTKTKL
+1 MNTKAKL

-41 EPDGEDMIPVTV
+41 EPDGGDVIPITV

-68 PNTTGRR
+68 PATTRGR

-80 WVPVKEPPA
+80 WVPVKESLA

-101 PSAVRMTLRE
+101 PSVVRMTLRE
-111 EPQATTRAATLGNG
+111 EPQVTTRAATLGTG

-141 FQSAADFTMN
+141 FQSAADFTTN
-151 GASAPTLKQG
+151 GASAPTLRQG

-179 TAAMG
+179 TTAMG
-184 AIPSSYAYNSTSVT
+184 TIPSAYAYNGTSVT
-198 IPNMGNDFMVYDS
+198 IPNMSNDFMVYDS
-211 KDIEGVSE
+211 GDIANVST

-251 CTGIYVSQGGNAS
+251 CTGVYVSQGGNAS

-282 STFSIANNSTA
+282 PTFNIGDNSTA

-334 LPGKSYTITLKFE
+334 LPGRSYAITLKFE
-347 LGIQLAASNINL
+347 LGIQLAASDINL
-359 TQNGCTTNDKN
+359 TQNGCTASDKN
-370 DLAKLRWATGN
+370 NLAKLRWATGN
-381 LKSTGN
+381 LKSTGST
-387 ANYVWASSQT
+387 NYVWAPSQT
-397 EGGHFYSFNKLYD
+397 ETGYYYTWYSTYTGNT
-410 GSTGDPCS
+410 STNNTDPCS
-418 KLNTAYYGT
+418 KLNIAYYGT
-427 NWRTPSKNEL
+427 GWRTPSENDYIS
-437 EKLSRCTD
+437 LSRCTD
-445 LVHTNGG
+445 RVHTNNG
-452 MWFMNNRLGLFLKA
+452 MWFMNKSIGVFLLA
-466 AGMRLESGAGLE
+466 AG
-478 GTGSGTGGV
+478 TIGSGGGSATNPNPNPSKTGQ
-487 YVTSTVGRNGNNCYA
+487 YW
-502 MEFTTKPGIY
+502 TTKKDGTNNGISFAFNPSS
-512 ISDDGSWWCLQI
+512 IFMFSDYKATGMP
-524 NGYSVRCVKGTKQ
+524 VRCVK

>member
-17 TCCVCAAFLMITSCG
+17 TCCLYAAFLMITSCG

-41 EPDGEDMIPVTV
+41 EPDGEDMIPVTI

-68 PNTTGRR
+68 PDTTGGR

-111 EPQATTRAATLGNG
+111 EPQVTTRASTLGNG

-141 FQSAADFTMN
+141 FQSAADFTTN
-151 GASAPTLKQG
+151 GASAPTLRQG
-161 KLLTRA
+161 NLLTRA

-184 AIPSSYAYNSTSVT
+184 TIPSSYTYNSTSVT
-198 IPNMGNDFMVYDS
+198 IPNMNSDFMVYDS
-211 KDIEGVSE
+211 GDIANVST
-219 INHNLSV
+219 ISHNLSV

-251 CTGIYVSQGGNAS
+251 CTGVYVSQGGNTS

-276 ANTGNT
+276 ANAGNT
-282 STFSIANNSTA
+282 PTFNIANNSTA

-347 LGIQLAASNINL
+347 LGVQLAASDINL
-359 TQNGCTTNDKN
+359 TQNGCTASDKN
-370 DLAKLRWATGN
+370 YLAKLRWATGN

-387 ANYVWASSQT
+387 TNYVWTSST
-397 EGGHFYSFNKLYD
+397 DRGYYYTFYSTYTGNK
-410 GSTGDPCS
+410 TTNNTDPCS

-427 NWRTPSKNEL
+427 GWRTPSENDYIS
-437 EKLSRCTD
+437 LSRCTD
-445 LVHTNGG
+445 KVLTNGG
-452 MWFMNNRLGLFLKA
+452 MWFMNKSIGIFLLA
-466 AGMRLESGAGLE
+466 SGGI
-478 GTGSGTGGV
+478 GWGGGSSTGDPTSDAGTGGQ
-487 YVTSTVGRNGNNCYA
+487 YWSSTYNKNDGKRLVFYNGSA
-502 MEFTTKPGIY
+502 GIG
-512 ISDDGSWWCLQI
+512 SDYLASGLA
-524 NGYSVRCVKGTKQ
+524 VRCVK

>member
-17 TCCVCAAFLMITSCG
+17 TCCLYAAFLMITSCG

-68 PNTTGRR
+68 PDTTGGR

-89 SRAIPA
+89 SRVIPA

-101 PSAVRMTLRE
+101 PPAVRMTLRE
-111 EPQATTRAATLGNG
+111 EPQVTTRAATLGNG

-141 FQSAADFTMN
+141 FQSAADFTTN
-151 GASAPTLKQG
+151 GASAPTLRLG
-161 KLLTRA
+161 NLLTRT

-184 AIPSSYAYNSTSVT
+184 TIPSSYTYNSTSVT
-198 IPNMGNDFMVYDS
+198 IPNMNSDFMVYDS
-211 KDIEGVSE
+211 GDIANVST
-219 INHNLSV
+219 ISHNLSV

-240 LSQFGS
+240 LSQFVS

-251 CTGIYVSQGGNAS
+251 CTGVYVSQGGNTS

-282 STFSIANNSTA
+282 PTFNIANNSTA

-304 AITVHIGTLKLSNYF
+304 AITVHIGTLTLSNYF

-334 LPGKSYTITLKFE
+334 LPGRSYTITLQIG
-347 LGIQLAASNINL
+347 LGIQVAASDINL
-359 TQNGCTTNDKN
+359 TQNGCTASDKN

-381 LKSTGN
+381 LKSTGST
-387 ANYVWASSQT
+387 NYVWASST
-397 EGGHFYSFNKLYD
+397 DRGYYYTWYSTY
-410 GSTGDPCS
+410 TGNTSQNNTDPCS
-418 KLNTAYYGT
+418 KLNVSTYGT
-427 NWRTPSKNEL
+427 GWRTPSRNEL
-437 EKLSRCTD
+437 TKLSRCTNKAK
-445 LVHTNGG
+445 VNNG
-452 MWFMNNRLGLFLKA
+452 MWFMNSSKGLFLPL
-466 AGMRLESGAGLE
+466 AGHTPSASGA
-478 GTGSGTGGV
+478 STGGNAV
-487 YVTSTVGRNGNNCYA
+487 VNGNRDGNYWCTEKYYR
-502 MEFTTKPGIY
+502 FLFGTNGHTV
-512 ISDDGSWWCLQI
+512 SDAASGAFGC
-524 NGYSVRCVKGTKQ
+524 SVRCVKGTKQ

>member
-17 TCCVCAAFLMITSCG
+17 TCCLYATFLMITSCG

-68 PNTTGRR
+68 PDTTGGR

-80 WVPVKEPPA
+80 WVPMKEPPA

-111 EPQATTRAATLGNG
+111 EPQVTTRAATLGNG

-141 FQSAADFTMN
+141 FQSAADFTTN
-151 GASAPTLKQG
+151 GASAPTLRQG
-161 KLLTRA
+161 NLLTRA

-184 AIPSSYAYNSTSVT
+184 TIPSSYTYNSTSVT
-198 IPNMGNDFMVYDS
+198 IPNMNSDFMAYDS
-211 KDIEGVSE
+211 GDIANVST
-219 INHNLSV
+219 ISHNLSV

-251 CTGIYVSQGGNAS
+251 CTGVYVSQGGNTS

-282 STFSIANNSTA
+282 PTFNIANNSTA

-347 LGIQLAASNINL
+347 LGVQLAASDINL
-359 TQNGCTTNDKN
+359 TQNGCTASDKN
-370 DLAKLRWATGN
+370 YLAKLRWATGN

-387 ANYVWASSQT
+387 TNYVWTSST
-397 EGGHFYSFNKLYD
+397 DRGYYYTFYSTYTGNK
-410 GSTGDPCS
+410 TTNNTDPCS

-427 NWRTPSKNEL
+427 GWRTPSENDYIS
-437 EKLSRCTD
+437 LSRCTD
-445 LVHTNGG
+445 KVLTNGG
-452 MWFMNNRLGLFLKA
+452 MWFMNKSIGIFLLA
-466 AGMRLESGAGLE
+466 SGGI
-478 GTGSGTGGV
+478 GWGGGSSTGDPTSDAGTGGQ
-487 YVTSTVGRNGNNCYA
+487 YWSSTYNKNDGKRLVFYNGSA
-502 MEFTTKPGIY
+502 GIG
-512 ISDDGSWWCLQI
+512 SDYLASGLA
-524 NGYSVRCVKGTKQ
+524 VRCVK

>member
-17 TCCVCAAFLMITSCG
+17 TCCLYAAFLMITSCG

-41 EPDGEDMIPVTV
+41 KPDGEDMIPVTV
-53 SRVEDGSYMESHVDT
+53 SRVEDGSYMESHIDT
-68 PNTTGRR
+68 PDTTGGR

-111 EPQATTRAATLGNG
+111 DPKVTTRAATLGNG

-141 FQSAADFTMN
+141 FQSAADFTTN
-151 GASAPTLKQG
+151 GASAPTLRQG
-161 KLLTRA
+161 NLLTRA

-184 AIPSSYAYNSTSVT
+184 TIPSSYTYNSTSVT
-198 IPNMGNDFMVYDS
+198 IPNMNSDFMVYDS
-211 KDIEGVSE
+211 GDIANVST
-219 INHNLSV
+219 ISHNLSV

-240 LSQFGS
+240 LSQFVS

-251 CTGIYVSQGGNAS
+251 CTGVYVSQGGNTS

-276 ANTGNT
+276 ANAGNT
-282 STFSIANNSTA
+282 PTFNIANNSTA

-347 LGIQLAASNINL
+347 LGVQLAASDINL
-359 TQNGCTTNDKN
+359 TQNGCTASDKN
-370 DLAKLRWATGN
+370 YLAKLRWATGN

-387 ANYVWASSQT
+387 TNYVWTSST
-397 EGGHFYSFNKLYD
+397 DRGYYYTFYSTYTGNK
-410 GSTGDPCS
+410 TTNNTDPCS

-427 NWRTPSKNEL
+427 GWRTPSENDYIS
-437 EKLSRCTD
+437 LSRCTD
-445 LVHTNGG
+445 KVLTNGG
-452 MWFMNNRLGLFLKA
+452 MWFMNKSIGIFLLA
-466 AGMRLESGAGLE
+466 SGGI
-478 GTGSGTGGV
+478 GWGGGSSTGDPTSDAGTGGQ
-487 YVTSTVGRNGNNCYA
+487 YWSSTYNKNDGKRLVFYNGSA
-502 MEFTTKPGIY
+502 GIG
-512 ISDDGSWWCLQI
+512 SDYLASGLA
-524 NGYSVRCVKGTKQ
+524 VRCVK